1 MEKRAKLFLF
11 KNIMNTPLLEITNL
25 NFSYKFKKFQ
35 TQMTFRDLFVQGIK
49 APLTYFTAE
58 DELPVL
64 KNINLKL
71 YAGDKIALT
80 GVNGAGKTTLCR
92 LLLGLLSPKTG
103 QISHQGNIRGVFA
116 SSPGIY
122 PELTG
127 RENATIL
134 THLLYPEYSLA
145 EKKVIIEEALQFS
158 ELNQFVDMPY
168 QNYSKGMQNRLYLSL
183 VSARPVDILILD
195 EVFDGADAK
204 FQEKITARFSAMI
217 DKCKVLIFVSH
228 SEENIKRVCN
238 KKYLIQNQE
247 IRTC

>member
-1 MEKRAKLFLF
+1 M
-11 KNIMNTPLLEITNL
+11 NIPLLEIRDL
-25 NFSYKFKKFQ
+25 NFSYRFRKYQ

-49 APLTYFTAE
+49 APLSYFSAE

-64 KNINLKL
+64 KDINLKL

-92 LLLGLLSPKTG
+92 LLLGLLAPKTG
-103 QISHQGNIRGVFA
+103 KITHQGNIRGIFA

-134 THLLYPEYSLA
+134 AHLLYPEYSLA
-145 EKKVIIEEALQFS
+145 EKKIIIEEALHFS
-158 ELNQFVDMPY
+158 ELNQFIDMPF

-183 VSARPVDILILD
+183 VSAKPVDILILD

-217 DKCKVLIFVSH
+217 EMCKVLIFVSH

-238 KKYLIQNQE
+238 KSYLIQNQE
-247 IRTC
+247 ISAC